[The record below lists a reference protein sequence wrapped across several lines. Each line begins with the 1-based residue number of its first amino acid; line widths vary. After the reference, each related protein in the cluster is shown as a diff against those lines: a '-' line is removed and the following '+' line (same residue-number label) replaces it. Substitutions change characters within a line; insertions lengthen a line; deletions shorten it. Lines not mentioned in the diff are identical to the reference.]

1 MRNLTVG
8 CKNIKNIIIYALYV
22 ITYSEKTNIGIIST
36 DPSLSDLTK
45 DGPPEAVFV
54 NLLRELTF
62 HSRADASAEEL
73 TLVLT
78 KTRQARS
85 GNSLE
90 TPARP

>member
-1 MRNLTVG
+1 M
-8 CKNIKNIIIYALYV
+8 
-22 ITYSEKTNIGIIST
+22 ITYSEKTNIGIISKIH
-36 DPSLSDLTK
+36 LDLTK